1 MVLGGSIVDYNSGS
15 IVDYILQT
23 KRTLHPVIFK
33 TKNKT
38 NKSDKTILL
47 GLDITGLFSDPKR
60 IDELVNFLKTSLENL
75 DTTPSASTDVLIN
88 ST

>member
-1 MVLGGSIVDYNSGS
+1 MTGDV
-15 IVDYILQT
+15 QT

-47 GLDITGLFSDPKR
+47 GLDITGLFPDPKR

-75 DTTPSASTDVLIN
+75 DTTPSASTDILIN